1 MKTTK
6 TRLLT
11 AALLGVAVVG
21 NAAFAVVHAS
31 TDGELVSARPAAVE
45 GIAAA
50 VAVDPSTTLV
60 ATLGNEVAI
69 VRDGQVA
76 ARQKLDGTVGGIAA
90 DGSTYYAGT
99 SLGTVY
105 TFDST
110 LHPTSTRHVPDAVSG
125 LRAGPDSTLV
135 TAHGAGVYGENSS
148 VDVYPAGTAVRV
160 GSTVTA
166 LDATGDSAVYGTVSA
181 RVGMLSLRD
190 GRQAWQVT
198 IPQPV
203 TSIASVPQRGW
214 VLVGDKTGGLNLLDK
229 DGNSL
234 GTVDVG
240 DYPITAIAY
249 DAASGQ
255 ILIGDQHGAVSVLDG
270 SGRLLVSRQAADS
283 AIRALTPTAAV
294 PQSGPW
300 SAIDVSAARGI
311 VRAEAL
317 QPWWIA
323 FDVLLAIA
331 LIVLLAL
338 TGRRRATVTRTATQV
353 WRARLAYLMVA
364 PTVLLVVGLT
374 FYPALS
380 AFYYSFTDF
389 NLTSVTTWVGLNNYH
404 TILTDDAYFWA
415 GVKNM
420 VIVVAASIV
429 KTIVAPLL
437 AAELVYWLRNAFHQ
451 YLFRTL
457 FVLSAVVPTLVVTL
471 LWKQI
476 FDPDGLVNKVLSAIG
491 LGQLQHAWLG
501 EEATALGSVI
511 AVGFPYL
518 TAFPFLI
525 FLGGLLTIGREVYDS
540 AAIDGA
546 GRWQRFFHV
555 DLAYLRPQ
563 FRIVTFFAVVGS
575 VEGFA
580 SIFLLT
586 NGGPGTSTY
595 VPALE
600 MYSRIGSGDL
610 GYASAIGVILFVV
623 IVAAT
628 MFILRFRRSAMEVE
642 A

>member
-1 MKTTK
+1 M
-6 TRLLT
+6 
-11 AALLGVAVVG
+11 LGIAVIG
-21 NAAFAVVHAS
+21 NAAFAVAHAS
-31 TDGELVSARPAAVE
+31 TNGELVSAQSAPLD
-45 GIAAA
+45 GIATA
-50 VAVDPSTTLV
+50 VAVDRSTTLV

-69 VRDGQVA
+69 VRDGQVTT
-76 ARQKLDGTVGGIAA
+76 RQKLDGTVGGITA

-105 TFDST
+105 TLDST

-125 LRAGPDSTLV
+125 LRAGPGSTLV
-135 TAHGAGVYGENSS
+135 TAHGAGVYGKNSS
-148 VDVYPAGTAVRV
+148 VDVSPAGTAQRV
-160 GSTVTA
+160 GSTVNA
-166 LDATGDSAVYGTVSA
+166 LDAAGDTAVYGTVSA
-181 RVGMLSLRD
+181 RVGMLSLPD
-190 GRQAWQVT
+190 GKQAWQVT
-198 IPQPV
+198 IPHPV
-203 TSIASVPQRGW
+203 TSIATVPERGW
-214 VLVGDKTGGLNLLDK
+214 VLVGDKSGGLNLLDR
-229 DGNSL
+229 DGNAL

-240 DYPITAIAY
+240 EFPITAIAY

-255 ILIGDQHGAVSVLDG
+255 ILTGNQHGAVSILDG
-270 SGRLLVSRQAADS
+270 SGHLLISRQAADS
-283 AIRALTPTAAV
+283 TIRALTPTAAAEYLAV
-294 PQSGPW
+294 PQSGTW
-300 SAIDVSAARGI
+300 AAIDIGAARAT

-317 QPWWIA
+317 RPWWIA
-323 FDVLLAIA
+323 LDVLLAAGLIA
-331 LIVLLAL
+331 LLAL
-338 TGRRRATVTRTATQV
+338 TGRRRVKVTRTATQM

-389 NLTSVTTWVGLNNYH
+389 NLTSVTTWVGLDNYH
-404 TILTDDAYFWA
+404 TILTDDTYFWA

-420 VIVVAASIV
+420 VIVVAASVV

-457 FVLSAVVPTLVVTL
+457 FVLAAVVPTLVVTL

-476 FDPDGLVNKVLSAIG
+476 FDPDGLVNKLLSATG
-491 LGQLQHAWLG
+491 LGRLQHAWLG

-546 GRWQRFFHV
+546 GRWQRFLHV

-563 FRIVTFFAVVGS
+563 FRIVAFFAVVGS